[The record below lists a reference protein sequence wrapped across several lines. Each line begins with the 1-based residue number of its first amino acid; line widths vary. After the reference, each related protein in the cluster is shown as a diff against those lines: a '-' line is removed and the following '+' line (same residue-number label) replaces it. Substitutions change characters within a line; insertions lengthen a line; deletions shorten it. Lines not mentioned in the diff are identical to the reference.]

1 MFALAEAVAGGT
13 RGTQNCTGVSF
24 NRGYD
29 FATVDEQALTAF
41 TRPPLTFCPQA
52 DGSVVTGEDDS
63 VRVHLSAKVRV
74 RTRLCFGRP

>member
-1 MFALAEAVAGGT
+1 MA
-13 RGTQNCTGVSF
+13 
-24 NRGYD
+24 
-29 FATVDEQALTAF
+29 DEQALTAF

-74 RTRLCFGRP
+74 RTRLCFGRL